1 METVRFGEVL
11 DRVKKEL
18 DGTMAFWI
26 QHSHDE
32 DHGGF
37 FTCLGCDGTLYD
49 DLKYIWLQGR
59 QVWMYCRL
67 YCELP
72 RFHKPEIIDAA
83 LKGDF
88 ILKHAQV
95 FPPEPKCAFVTTRDG
110 RPGSVQRTLF
120 SEAFVVMGLSELG
133 RATGLLHYTKAA
145 WKLMKHIVHWVRID
159 SSGLG
164 KPALSGSVRHSA
176 MAVPMILLCLIEQL
190 EKTTNKDGGAPDTS
204 TDGVGHGMEE
214 DHGLDLREL
223 GQWCEDQILLHVQRD
238 GKAVLEHV
246 SPEGAELSGSFGRLQ
261 NPGHAMEAGWFL
273 LLRAAQRG
281 DSAMI
286 HKTMSSFVL
295 GPLESGWDEKY
306 GGLFYFLDV
315 DGHSPTQLEWCMK
328 LWWPHCE
335 ALVALLT
342 AYMHERKPELL
353 DRFFMVFDYTMSHF
367 PDKKHGEW
375 FGYLDRQGQQT
386 HDFKGGPFKGCFHVP
401 RALYLCETM
410 LEQLLEE
417 LGPSA

>member
-83 LKGDF
+83 LKGGDF

-133 RATGLLHYTKAA
+133 RATGLLHYT
-145 WKLMKHIVHWVRID
+145 
-159 SSGLG
+159 
-164 KPALSGSVRHSA
+164 
-176 MAVPMILLCLIEQL
+176 
-190 EKTTNKDGGAPDTS
+190 
-204 TDGVGHGMEE
+204 
-214 DHGLDLREL
+214 
-223 GQWCEDQILLHVQRD
+223 RD